1 MSCGE
6 ENERKNALEI
16 RFVACA
22 RLVLTY
28 CLLGFCYA
36 LHVNYKNDVWQ
47 GSWGVGG
54 GAQVSVP
61 PGEAELN

>member
-1 MSCGE
+1 MLW
-6 ENERKNALEI
+6 KLDLLPALV
-16 RFVACA
+16 RS

-47 GSWGVGG
+47 GSCGVGG